1 MPKLEPRYPCPVCL
15 GSHMEKTRVGDGQEL
30 ELDHCRRCGGV
41 WFELGEVQRLRRHR
55 PEVLWDRVSTH
66 PSDSR
71 TLCHACHAPIDRNVH
86 DCPSCGSRNTI
97 DCPVCQ
103 RPLEPQTYQDVRLD
117 ACKSCRGVW
126 FDHAELAAIWKLSLD
141 TTLRRRGNAGLSANA
156 DGSSFIVLHALMY
169 TPDVL
174 FLGARAAGYA
184 LSGTAEAVASSGVV
198 EGVGEAAGSVFEAI
212 VEIIGG
218 LFS

>member
-1 MPKLEPRYPCPVCL
+1 MPKVEPRYPCPVCL
-15 GSHMEKTRVGDGQEL
+15 GSNMEKARVGDSQEL
-30 ELDHCRRCGGV
+30 ELDFCRRCGGV
-41 WFELGEVQRLRRHR
+41 WFELGEVQHLRRHG
-55 PEVLWDRVSTH
+55 PDALWRHVSPH

-71 TLCHACHAPIDRNVH
+71 TLCQACHAPIDRNAH

-97 DCPVCQ
+97 ECPACL
-103 RPLEPQTYQDVRLD
+103 RPLEPQTYQDIRLD
-117 ACKSCRGVW
+117 ICKSCRGVW

-141 TTLRRRGNAGLSANA
+141 TTLSRRRDAGLLANP
-156 DGSSFIVLHALMY
+156 DSSGLIVLDALMY

-184 LSGTAEAVASSGVV
+184 VSGTVEAVASSGVV
-198 EGVGEAAGSVFEAI
+198 EGVGEAAGSVFEVI